1 MRTAILFFVALVS
14 ALGVTAQDT
23 AENPK
28 NLIKL
33 NFDGLF
39 DARYQV
45 GIERIVG
52 KYTSVQLNAGLL
64 FDYEISE
71 STSSNTTTDNRMSGF
86 VLTPEFR
93 VYLSEFTKNETPKG
107 FFIGF
112 FGRVRDFTSS
122 NYYSDGW
129 VEDDSFTDV
138 TTVGAGL
145 HVGFQ
150 YFTSFGLGFDA
161 WVGPEFRY
169 RTEDSSTEIIYS
181 DPFLNDISSSSS
193 SRLFETVG
201 FAGVGIVYAF

>member
-1 MRTAILFFVALVS
+1 MRSVILFTVALIAAIGAS
-14 ALGVTAQDT
+14 AQDT
-23 AENPK
+23 SENPK
-28 NLIKL
+28 NLVKL

-45 GIERIVG
+45 GIERVVG

-71 STSSNTTTDNRMSGF
+71 STSSNTTTDNRTSGF

-107 FFIGF
+107 FFVGL

-169 RTEDSSTEIIYS
+169 RTEDSSTEINYT
-181 DPFLNDISSSSS
+181 DVFMQDISSSSS
-193 SRLFETVG
+193 TRVFETVG